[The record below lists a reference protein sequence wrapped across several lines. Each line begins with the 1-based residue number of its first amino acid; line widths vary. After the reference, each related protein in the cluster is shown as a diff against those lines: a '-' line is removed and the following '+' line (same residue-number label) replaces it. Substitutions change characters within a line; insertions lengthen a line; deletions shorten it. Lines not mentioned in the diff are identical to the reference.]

1 MNGIECLALHKQ
13 AEAKGFNALTTYIF
27 VCMLFMAIAMLYYG
41 LIIFKLRRFNKIE
54 DEKMNYKE
62 NDIQVSNTIL
72 KLDRLMLVTYCIVF
86 GIYNAGYCM
95 TYFT

>member
-1 MNGIECLALHKQ
+1 
-13 AEAKGFNALTTYIF
+13 
-27 VCMLFMAIAMLYYG
+27 MLYYG

-95 TYFT
+95 TYFTWYFFSVLLNSIWEIFK